1 MVRWARKLLMIG
13 LLGIP
18 IVVVAA
24 GVGVT
29 VTFGWSFLQQTVLLA
44 DTALVPY
51 KPAHIGYR
59 KLPGYWPT
67 LPEPGTKLGT
77 ILIPAVHINAPV
89 VQGTTWN
96 ILALGV
102 GHYAGSPLPGQG
114 GNVVF
119 SGHRDTVFT
128 NLQYVKVGDSVTFD
142 SPYGPF
148 VYRVTS
154 IKIVPKTDPN
164 IVVPSQ
170 NPELTLTSC
179 YPFVYIG
186 FAPDRFIVRATPVS
200 EPSPSVVSQYSRSKR
215 GKTRHVAESG

>member
-1 MVRWARKLLMIG
+1 MLVIG
-13 LLGIP
+13 IVSIP
-18 IVVVAA
+18 VIVVAIGIA
-24 GVGVT
+24 VT
-29 VTFGWSFLQQTVLLA
+29 AVFGWSFLKQTVLLT

-51 KPAHIGYR
+51 KPTHIGYR
-59 KLPGYWPT
+59 KLPGFWPT

-77 ILIPAVHINAPV
+77 IVIPAVKIDAPV
-89 VQGTTWN
+89 VQGTTWD

-114 GNVVF
+114 GNAVF

-128 NLQYVKVGDSVTFD
+128 NLQYVKVGDQVTFE

-154 IKIVPKTDPN
+154 IKIVPKDDPN
-164 IVVPSQ
+164 IVVPSA

-186 FAPDRFIVRATPVS
+186 FAPDRFIVRAVPVS
-200 EPSPSVVSQYSRSKR
+200 EPTRTVVIPYHAAKR
-215 GKTRHVAESG
+215 GQTHHVAKSS

>member
-1 MVRWARKLLMIG
+1 MRRWIRKLFIIG
-13 LLGIP
+13 LIGIP
-18 IVVVAA
+18 SLIIAL

-29 VTFGWSFLQQTVLLA
+29 AVFGWSFLQQTLLLA
-44 DTALVPY
+44 DSVLVPY

-59 KLPGYWPT
+59 KLPGFWPT

-77 ILIPAVHINAPV
+77 IVIPAVNIKAPV
-89 VQGTTWN
+89 VQGTTWD
-96 ILALGV
+96 ILKLGV

-128 NLQYVKVGDSVTFD
+128 NLKHVKVGDTVTFD

-164 IVVPSQ
+164 IVVPSKS
-170 NPELTLTSC
+170 PELTLTSC

-200 EPSPSVVSQYSRSKR
+200 EPSVTAGTRYRASER
-215 GKTRHVAESG
+215 GRDNVKKSP